1 MNSKS
6 TRARTADDDAPT
18 RARPRRG
25 KDGNAGDQ
33 VADKI
38 LDKTRAKARDRT
50 HVKTGGKAGDTLG
63 ETTGDKI
70 APSMIHTVAHDVL
83 LPYQVRW
90 IADDSAVKV
99 AEKSRRV
106 GITWAEAADAALSAA
121 AMTGM
126 DTWYL
131 GYNRDMAREFVET
144 AAAWARQF
152 NKAAQAI
159 EEIALEDE
167 RRDLL
172 AYRIR
177 FASGHKIV
185 ALSSRPSNL
194 RGKQGR
200 AVIDEAAFHDD
211 LPELLKAAM
220 AFTMWGGLVRV
231 ISTHNGAENPFNELI
246 NDIHAGRRPFSL
258 HRVTLD
264 DALAE
269 GLYHRMC
276 QKAGRRY
283 SAAAEREWRA
293 RIFAEY
299 GDAAGEELLCV
310 PRASAGAFLSS
321 MLVESRMRAGAPVL
335 RWEVAEEFSERP
347 EEYRAGAARE
357 WCERNLDPA
366 LERLANLMS
375 CFGEDFGRNGD
386 LSVFWPLQI
395 QPNLV
400 RRTPFV
406 VELRRVPFRQQEQIL
421 FYIVDRL
428 PRLIGGALDARGNGQ
443 YLAEIAR
450 QRYGA
455 RVEQVMLSAQWYRD
469 NMPRYKAA
477 FEDGMVELPRD
488 AEILADH
495 RALEIEHGYA
505 HVAERRDRKGRHG
518 DAAIAGA
525 LAYYASS
532 IRAQEPAYTAAP
544 RRAAAMKSSP
554 GERDPF
560 GPPGEDAAPPL
571 AVRGGRARAW
581 AWM

>member
-1 MNSKS
+1 MNSKH
-6 TRARTADDDAPT
+6 TRARTADHDAPT
-18 RARPRRG
+18 QARPRRG
-25 KDGNAGDQ
+25 KDGKAGDR
-33 VADKI
+33 VADKTH
-38 LDKTRAKARDRT
+38 DKTRGE
-50 HVKTGGKAGDTLG
+50 TGGKTSGATGDARG
-63 ETTGDKI
+63 EQTGDKI

-90 IADDSAVKV
+90 IADNSAVKV

-121 AMTGM
+121 ASAGM

-152 NKAAQAI
+152 NKAAHAI

-200 AVIDEAAFHDD
+200 AVIDEAAFHDN

-220 AFTMWGGLVRV
+220 AFTMWGGQVRV

-246 NDIHAGRRPFSL
+246 NDIRSGRRPFSL

-269 GLYHRMC
+269 GLYHRIC

-299 GDAAGEELLCV
+299 GDAAKEELLCV

-321 MLVESRMRAGAPVL
+321 MLVESRMRAGVPVL
-335 RWEVAEEFSERP
+335 RWEVAEEFSERS

-366 LERLANLMS
+366 LAGLDNLMS

-406 VELRRVPFRQQEQIL
+406 VELRRVPFRQQEEIL

-505 HVAERRDRKGRHG
+505 HVSERRDQKGRHG

-544 RRAAAMKSSP
+544 RRAAAMRSSR

-560 GPPGEDAAPPL
+560 GPPDEADAPPL
-571 AVRGGRARAW
+571 AARGGRARAW

>member
-1 MNSKS
+1 MNRKT
-6 TRARTADDDAPT
+6 TRARKDGGGAPA
-18 RARPRRG
+18 RARSARSRG
-25 KDGNAGDQ
+25 
-33 VADKI
+33 
-38 LDKTRAKARDRT
+38 
-50 HVKTGGKAGDTLG
+50 G
-63 ETTGDKI
+63 ETENKIVDKSGGSDGETK
-70 APSMIHTVAHDVL
+70 PSSAIHTVARDVL

-90 IADDSAVKV
+90 IADDAAVKV

-121 AMTGM
+121 ATAGM

-152 NKAAQAI
+152 NKAAHAI

-200 AVIDEAAFHDD
+200 AVIDEAAFHDN
-211 LPELLKAAM
+211 LPELMKAAL

-231 ISTHNGAENPFNELI
+231 ISTHNGAENAFNELV
-246 NDIHAGRRPFSL
+246 NDIRAGRRPFSL

-264 DALAE
+264 DALGE
-269 GLYHRMC
+269 GLYHRIC
-276 QKAGRRY
+276 EKAGRRW

-293 RIFAEY
+293 HIFAEY

-321 MLVESRMRAGAPVL
+321 ILIESRMRAGVPVL
-335 RWEVAEEFSERP
+335 RWEVPEEFSERP
-347 EEYRAGAARE
+347 EDYRAGAARE

-366 LERLANLMS
+366 LAGLGNLMS
-375 CFGEDFGRNGD
+375 SFGEDFGRNGD

-455 RVEQVMLSAQWYRD
+455 RVEQVMLSAQWYRE

-505 HVAERRDRKGRHG
+505 HVSDRRDQKGRHG

-532 IRAQEPAYTAAP
+532 IRAQEPAYTPAP
-544 RRAAAMKSSP
+544 RRAAASASAR
-554 GERDPF
+554 GARDPF
-560 GPPGEDAAPPL
+560 GPPDEDEAPL
-571 AVRGGRARAW
+571 AVRAGRARAW
-581 AWM
+581 AWV